1 MAIGAESGCVEGDQ
15 CRTGGLC
22 AHHTL
27 DGGVDAGDAGLF
39 AGDEA
44 AGRLGVGIGGV
55 KGGLP
60 CGPDGVICGGQPVGA
75 VGGFVAEH
83 KVRVVVQVGPLLCQQ
98 RVGGG
103 CIRLPAVKKGEDG
116 FGGRG
121 VHAVE
126 HLVVEGGTGFEAL
139 AGTLGL
145 ALFVCAQQIGRIVAQ
160 KVRGDAGGA
169 LDPVGDRELPGG
181 DDGLFALGDFL
192 PQVVE
197 GEELAVG
204 AEAQF
209 IADFELTVPAGG
221 LHLALL
227 QELFIIGGE
236 CLEYHVNTSTSRHS
250 ITPSTSFARKNWL
263 RMLAESE

>member
-1 MAIGAESGCVEGDQ
+1 M
-15 CRTGGLC
+15 
-22 AHHTL
+22 
-27 DGGVDAGDAGLF
+27 
-39 AGDEA
+39 
-44 AGRLGVGIGGV
+44 
-55 KGGLP
+55 
-60 CGPDGVICGGQPVGA
+60 
-75 VGGFVAEH
+75 
-83 KVRVVVQVGPLLCQQ
+83 
-98 RVGGG
+98 
-103 CIRLPAVKKGEDG
+103 
-116 FGGRG
+116 
-121 VHAVE
+121 
-126 HLVVEGGTGFEAL
+126 
-139 AGTLGL
+139 
-145 ALFVCAQQIGRIVAQ
+145 
-160 KVRGDAGGA
+160 
-169 LDPVGDRELPGG
+169 GDRELTGG

-209 IADFELTVPAGG
+209 IADLELAVPAGG

>member
-1 MAIGAESGCVEGDQ
+1 M
-15 CRTGGLC
+15 
-22 AHHTL
+22 
-27 DGGVDAGDAGLF
+27 
-39 AGDEA
+39 
-44 AGRLGVGIGGV
+44 
-55 KGGLP
+55 
-60 CGPDGVICGGQPVGA
+60 
-75 VGGFVAEH
+75 
-83 KVRVVVQVGPLLCQQ
+83 
-98 RVGGG
+98 GGG

-126 HLVVEGGTGFEAL
+126 NLVVESGASLEAL

-169 LDPVGDRELPGG
+169 LDSVGDRELTGG
-181 DDGLFALGDFL
+181 DDGFFALGDFL

-221 LHLALL
+221 LHLALSQKL
-227 QELFIIGGE
+227 LIIGGE

-250 ITPSTSFARKNWL
+250 ITPSASFARKNWL

>member
-15 CRTGGLC
+15 RRTGGLC
-22 AHHTL
+22 AHHTF

-44 AGRLGVGIGGV
+44 AGHLGVCIRGV

-60 CGPDGVICGGQPVGA
+60 CGPDGVICGGQPVGT

-103 CIRLPAVKKGEDG
+103 CGGVPVVKKGEDG

-126 HLVVEGGTGFEAL
+126 HLVVESGASLEAL

-145 ALFVCAQQIGRIVAQ
+145 ALFVCAQQIGRIVA
-160 KVRGDAGGA
+160 
-169 LDPVGDRELPGG
+169 
-181 DDGLFALGDFL
+181 
-192 PQVVE
+192 
-197 GEELAVG
+197 
-204 AEAQF
+204 
-209 IADFELTVPAGG
+209 
-221 LHLALL
+221 
-227 QELFIIGGE
+227 
-236 CLEYHVNTSTSRHS
+236 
-250 ITPSTSFARKNWL
+250 
-263 RMLAESE
+263 

>member
-15 CRTGGLC
+15 RRTGGLC
-22 AHHTL
+22 AHYTL
-27 DGGVDAGDAGLF
+27 DGGVDAGDAGFF

-44 AGRLGVGIGGV
+44 ARRLGVGIGGV

-83 KVRVVVQVGPLLCQQ
+83 KVRVVVQVGPLRCQQ
-98 RVGGG
+98 RVGRCRSGV
-103 CIRLPAVKKGEDG
+103 PAVKKGEDG

-126 HLVVEGGTGFEAL
+126 HLVVEGGAGFETL
-139 AGTLGL
+139 AGALRL
-145 ALFVCAQQIGRIVAQ
+145 ALFVCAQQIGRVVAQ

-169 LDPVGDRELPGG
+169 LDPVGDRDLLGG
-181 DDGLFALGDFL
+181 DDGLFALGDLL

-197 GEELAVG
+197 GEKLAVG
-204 AEAQF
+204 AEAQL

-227 QELFIIGGE
+227 QELLIIGGE

-263 RMLAESE
+263 RMLAGSE

>member
-1 MAIGAESGCVEGDQ
+1 M
-15 CRTGGLC
+15 
-22 AHHTL
+22 
-27 DGGVDAGDAGLF
+27 
-39 AGDEA
+39 
-44 AGRLGVGIGGV
+44 
-55 KGGLP
+55 
-60 CGPDGVICGGQPVGA
+60 
-75 VGGFVAEH
+75 
-83 KVRVVVQVGPLLCQQ
+83 
-98 RVGGG
+98 GGG

-126 HLVVEGGTGFEAL
+126 HLVVKGGTGLEAL
-139 AGTLGL
+139 AGALGL
-145 ALFVCAQQIGRIVAQ
+145 ALLVCAQQIGRIVAQ

-169 LDPVGDRELPGG
+169 LDPVGDRKLTGG

-209 IADFELTVPAGG
+209 IADFEAAVPAGG
-221 LHLALL
+221 LHLALSQKL
-227 QELFIIGGE
+227 LIIGGE

>member
-1 MAIGAESGCVEGDQ
+1 M
-15 CRTGGLC
+15 
-22 AHHTL
+22 
-27 DGGVDAGDAGLF
+27 DAGDAGFF

-60 CGPDGVICGGQPVGA
+60 CGPDVLIGGGQPVGT
-75 VGGFVAEH
+75 VRFIGGFVAEH

-121 VHAVE
+121 VHTVE
-126 HLVVEGGTGFEAL
+126 HLVVKGGTGLEAL
-139 AGTLGL
+139 AGALGL
-145 ALFVCAQQIGRIVAQ
+145 ALLVCAQQIGRIVAQ

-169 LDPVGDRELPGG
+169 LDPVGDRKLTGG

>member
-15 CRTGGLC
+15 RRTGGLC
-22 AHHTL
+22 AQHTL

-44 AGRLGVGIGGV
+44 AGRLGVCIGGV

-60 CGPDGVICGGQPVGA
+60 CGPDVLIGGGQPVGT

-83 KVRVVVQVGPLLCQQ
+83 KIRVVVQVGPLLCQQ
-98 RVGGG
+98 RVGRCRSGV
-103 CIRLPAVKKGEDG
+103 PAVKKGEDG

-121 VHAVE
+121 VHTVE
-126 HLVVEGGTGFEAL
+126 HLVVEGGTGLEAL
-139 AGTLGL
+139 AGALGL
-145 ALFVCAQQIGRIVAQ
+145 ALFVCAQKIGRIVAQ

-169 LDPVGDRELPGG
+169 LDPVGDRELTGG

-192 PQVVE
+192 PQV
-197 GEELAVG
+197 EELAVG

>member
-1 MAIGAESGCVEGDQ
+1 MAIGAESGRVEGDQ

-22 AHHTL
+22 AHHTF
-27 DGGVDAGDAGLF
+27 DGGVDAGDAGFF

-44 AGRLGVGIGGV
+44 AGRLGVCIGGV

-83 KVRVVVQVGPLLCQQ
+83 KVRVVIQVGPLLCQQ

-103 CIRLPAVKKGEDG
+103 CIRLPAVKKSEDG

-121 VHAVE
+121 VHTVE
-126 HLVVEGGTGFEAL
+126 HLVVEDGTGLEAL
-139 AGTLGL
+139 AGALGL
-145 ALFVCAQQIGRIVAQ
+145 ALLVCAQQIGRVVAQ

-181 DDGLFALGDFL
+181 NDGLFALGDFL

>member
-1 MAIGAESGCVEGDQ
+1 MAIGAESRRVEGDQ
-15 CRTGGLC
+15 RRTGGLC

-60 CGPDGVICGGQPVGA
+60 CGPDGVICGGQPVGT
-75 VGGFVAEH
+75 VGRFVAEH
-83 KVRVVVQVGPLLCQQ
+83 KVRVVVQAGPLLCQQ

-103 CIRLPAVKKGEDG
+103 CGGVPVVKKGEDG

-121 VHAVE
+121 VHTVE

-139 AGTLGL
+139 AGALRL
-145 ALFVCAQQIGRIVAQ
+145 ALLVCAQQIGRVVAQ

-169 LDPVGDRELPGG
+169 LDPVGDRELTGG

-209 IADFELTVPAGG
+209 IADFEAAVPAGG
-221 LHLALL
+221 LHSALGQKL
-227 QELFIIGGE
+227 LIIGGE

>member
-1 MAIGAESGCVEGDQ
+1 M
-15 CRTGGLC
+15 
-22 AHHTL
+22 
-27 DGGVDAGDAGLF
+27 
-39 AGDEA
+39 
-44 AGRLGVGIGGV
+44 
-55 KGGLP
+55 
-60 CGPDGVICGGQPVGA
+60 GA

-98 RVGGG
+98 RVGRCRSGV
-103 CIRLPAVKKGEDG
+103 PAVKKGEDG

-121 VHAVE
+121 VHTVE

-139 AGTLGL
+139 AGALRL

-169 LDPVGDRELPGG
+169 LDPVGDRELTGG
-181 DDGLFALGDFL
+181 DDGLFVLGDLL

-197 GEELAVG
+197 GEELAVR
-204 AEAQF
+204 AEAQL

-221 LHLALL
+221 LYFFLFPKLL
-227 QELFIIGGE
+227 VVGGE

>member
-1 MAIGAESGCVEGDQ
+1 M
-15 CRTGGLC
+15 
-22 AHHTL
+22 
-27 DGGVDAGDAGLF
+27 DAGDAGLF

-98 RVGGG
+98 WVGGG

-121 VHAVE
+121 VHTVE

-169 LDPVGDRELPGG
+169 LDPVGDRELTGD
-181 DDGLFALGDFL
+181 DDGLFALRDFL

-197 GEELAVG
+197 GEKLAVG
-204 AEAQF
+204 AEA
-209 IADFELTVPAGG
+209 
-221 LHLALL
+221 
-227 QELFIIGGE
+227 
-236 CLEYHVNTSTSRHS
+236 
-250 ITPSTSFARKNWL
+250 
-263 RMLAESE
+263 

>member
-1 MAIGAESGCVEGDQ
+1 MRAI
-15 CRTGGLC
+15 
-22 AHHTL
+22 
-27 DGGVDAGDAGLF
+27 DAFDDWMKDSNGSIF
-39 AGDEA
+39 AGDETL
-44 AGRLGVGIGGV
+44 GRRSIRRRRIVFR
-55 KGGLP
+55 LP
-60 CGPDGVICGGQPVGA
+60 CRADGSVFGSQPVGA

-121 VHAVE
+121 VYSVE
-126 HLVVEGGTGFEAL
+126 YLVVEGGAGFEAL
-139 AGTLGL
+139 AGALRL
-145 ALFVCAQQIGRIVAQ
+145 ALFVCTQQIGRIVAQ

-169 LDPVGDRELPGG
+169 FDPVGDRKLTGG
-181 DDGLFALGDFL
+181 DDGLFAPGCFL

-250 ITPSTSFARKNWL
+250 ITPSTSLARKNWL

>member
-1 MAIGAESGCVEGDQ
+1 M
-15 CRTGGLC
+15 
-22 AHHTL
+22 
-27 DGGVDAGDAGLF
+27 
-39 AGDEA
+39 
-44 AGRLGVGIGGV
+44 
-55 KGGLP
+55 
-60 CGPDGVICGGQPVGA
+60 GA
-75 VGGFVAEH
+75 VGGFVAEQE
-83 KVRVVVQVGPLLCQQ
+83 VRVVVQGGPLPCQQ

-103 CIRLPAVKKGEDG
+103 CIRLPAVKKGKDG

-126 HLVVEGGTGFEAL
+126 NLVVESGAGFEAL

-145 ALFVCAQQIGRIVAQ
+145 ALLVCAQQIGRIVAQ

-169 LDPVGDRELPGG
+169 LDPVGDRELTGG

-209 IADFELTVPAGG
+209 IADLELTVPAGG

>member
-22 AHHTL
+22 AHHTF

-60 CGPDGVICGGQPVGA
+60 CVPDGVICGGQPVGT

-83 KVRVVVQVGPLLCQQ
+83 KVRVVVQVGPLPCQQ

-103 CIRLPAVKKGEDG
+103 CGGVPVVKKGEDG

-121 VHAVE
+121 VHTVE
-126 HLVVEGGTGFEAL
+126 HLVVEGGTGLEAL
-139 AGTLGL
+139 AGALGL

-169 LDPVGDRELPGG
+169 LDPVGDRELTGG

-204 AEAQF
+204 AEAQLV
-209 IADFELTVPAGG
+209 ADLEAAVPAGG

>member
-1 MAIGAESGCVEGDQ
+1 M
-15 CRTGGLC
+15 
-22 AHHTL
+22 
-27 DGGVDAGDAGLF
+27 
-39 AGDEA
+39 
-44 AGRLGVGIGGV
+44 
-55 KGGLP
+55 
-60 CGPDGVICGGQPVGA
+60 
-75 VGGFVAEH
+75 
-83 KVRVVVQVGPLLCQQ
+83 
-98 RVGGG
+98 
-103 CIRLPAVKKGEDG
+103 
-116 FGGRG
+116 
-121 VHAVE
+121 
-126 HLVVEGGTGFEAL
+126 VEGGTGFEAL

-169 LDPVGDRELPGG
+169 FDPVGDRKLTGG

-209 IADFELTVPAGG
+209 IADFEVTVPAGG
-221 LHLALL
+221 LYFFLFPKLL
-227 QELFIIGGE
+227 VVGGE

>member
-1 MAIGAESGCVEGDQ
+1 M
-15 CRTGGLC
+15 
-22 AHHTL
+22 
-27 DGGVDAGDAGLF
+27 
-39 AGDEA
+39 
-44 AGRLGVGIGGV
+44 
-55 KGGLP
+55 
-60 CGPDGVICGGQPVGA
+60 GA

-83 KVRVVVQVGPLLCQQ
+83 KVRVVVQAGPLPCQQ

-126 HLVVEGGTGFEAL
+126 HLVVEGGAGLEAL
-139 AGTLGL
+139 AGALRL
-145 ALFVCAQQIGRIVAQ
+145 ALFVCAQQIGRVVAQ

-192 PQVVE
+192 PQVIE

-204 AEAQF
+204 AEAQLV
-209 IADFELTVPAGG
+209 ADLEAAVPAGG